1 MRTQIKE
8 AAMPAKPSGE
18 IKTKIVPVTQ
28 KNGDIYLMERQTQYD
43 PVKKYNKVL
52 SSKLVSKIPKGEKN
66 PVPTRPKAAKGH
78 KSDVKSEKLSA
89 SRVRVGMMDI
99 VDHIGSVS
107 GIDAAVYA
115 STDLGTAQKIISIA
129 RYLFASNGQTL
140 PGIQTWQ
147 FTHPLP
153 YASGISE
160 DVYHDLFNRIGLD
173 ESLQQNFF
181 RERCSLLEGNDAI
194 AYDSTTISSYSEKQI
209 DARYGFNKSHDGLK
223 TIKLLTLY
231 SINSRQP
238 IAFTK
243 QPGNL
248 PDVTAIENALD
259 QLGAL
264 GVTDAEIVT
273 DNGYYSEP
281 NLSEMLQ
288 RGFDFVTLAK
298 TSLKWIKPEID
309 KHMEDLSTI
318 HSVCPFDITTHG
330 ITVMLMHEFD
340 KVRKYISHKTGAEKG
355 STETFKRRIYLHIY
369 FNATRQSEDRVAFE
383 NDLYELKTLIEA
395 GTPVDELPESS
406 QRKVSKYMK
415 LRTWGNKTTVTF
427 KDKAC
432 QDAYKYHGYFCIIS
446 NKEKDCF
453 EALRK
458 YRSRETIESFF
469 ESGKQRADGTRARVW
484 GSDTLR
490 GRMFVQFVALC
501 YYEYFSNQLRLM
513 KPTLGLRDSSLTQR
527 ELEVED
533 KLKSWMNNTPV
544 YLQLQWFDT
553 VEEVK
558 ISSEL
563 RSKRWNTEVT
573 ERDRLYLSKLGVD
586 QT

>member
-1 MRTQIKE
+1 
-8 AAMPAKPSGE
+8 MPAKPSGE
-18 IKTKIVPVTQ
+18 IKTKIVPVPQ

-43 PVKKYNKVL
+43 PVKKYNRVI
-52 SSKLVSKIPKGEKN
+52 SSKLVSKIPKGEKD
-66 PVPTRPKAAKGH
+66 PVPTRPKAAKGQ
-78 KSDVKSEKLSA
+78 KSEAKSGKLSA
-89 SRVRVGMMDI
+89 SRVRIGMMDI
-99 VDHIGSVS
+99 VDHIGTVS

-181 RERCSLLEGNDAI
+181 KERCSLLEGNDAI
-194 AYDSTTISSYSEKQI
+194 AYDSTTVSTYSENQI

-248 PDVTAIENALD
+248 PDVTAIENALN
-259 QLGAL
+259 QLGVL

-288 RGFDFVTLAK
+288 RGFDFVTLVK
-298 TSLKWIKPEID
+298 TSLKWVRPEID
-309 KHMEDLSTI
+309 KHMEELSTI
-318 HSVCPFDITTHG
+318 HSVCPFDISTHG
-330 ITVMLMHEFD
+330 ITVMLMHEFE
-340 KVRKYISHKTGAEKG
+340 KVRKYASHKTGAEKG
-355 STETFKRRIYLHIY
+355 STETFTRRIYLHIY

-383 NDLYELKTLIEA
+383 NDLYELKTLIEG
-395 GTPVDELPESS
+395 GTPINELPESS
-406 QRKVSKYMK
+406 QNKVKKYMK
-415 LRTWGNKTTVTF
+415 LRTWGNKTTVIF

-432 QDAYKYHGYFCIIS
+432 QDAYKYHGYFCIVS
-446 NKEKDCF
+446 NQEKDCF
-453 EALRK
+453 VALRK

-469 ESGKQRADGTRARVW
+469 ESDKQCADGTRTRVW

-513 KPTLGLRDSSLTQR
+513 KPTLGLKDSGHTQR

-553 VEEVK
+553 VVLLSISLFFILNAIILEVLTK
-558 ISSEL
+558 KDYYTI
-563 RSKRWNTEVT
+563 
-573 ERDRLYLSKLGVD
+573 
-586 QT
+586 

>member
-1 MRTQIKE
+1 
-8 AAMPAKPSGE
+8 MPAKPSGE
-18 IKTKIVPVTQ
+18 VKTKIIPVPQ
-28 KNGDIYLMERQTQYD
+28 KNGDIYLMERKTQYD
-43 PVKKYNKVL
+43 PEKKYNRVL
-52 SSKLVSKIPKGEKN
+52 SSKLISKIPKGEKN

-78 KSDVKSEKLSA
+78 KSEAKSGKLSA
-89 SRVRVGMMDI
+89 SRVHVGMMDI
-99 VDHIGSVS
+99 VDHIGAVS

-160 DVYHDLFNRIGLD
+160 DIYHDLFNRIGLD

-181 RERCSLLEGNDAI
+181 KERCSLLEGNDAI
-194 AYDSTTISSYSEKQI
+194 AYDSTPISTYSENQI
-209 DARYGFNKSHDGLK
+209 DARYGFNKAHDGLK
-223 TIKLLTLY
+223 TIKLLTLS

-248 PDVTAIENALD
+248 PDVTAIENALN
-259 QLGAL
+259 QLSVL
-264 GVTDAEIVT
+264 GITDAEIVT
-273 DNGYYSEP
+273 DNGYYSET
-281 NLSEMLQ
+281 NLSELLQ
-288 RGFDFVTLAK
+288 RGFDFIPLAK
-298 TSLKWIKPEID
+298 TTLKWIRPAID
-309 KHMEDLSTI
+309 KHMEKLGTI
-318 HSVCPFDITTHG
+318 HSVCPFDISTHG

-340 KVRKYISHKTGAEKG
+340 KVRKYASNKTGAEKG

-369 FNATRQSEDRVAFE
+369 FNATRQSEDRVAFD
-383 NDLYELKTLIEA
+383 NDLYELKTLIEG
-395 GTPVDELPESS
+395 GTPVNELPESS
-406 QRKVSKYMK
+406 QNKVSKYMK

-469 ESGKQRADGTRARVW
+469 ESDKQRADGTRTRVW
-484 GSDTLR
+484 ESDTLR

-501 YYEYFSNQLRLM
+501 YYEYFSNQLRLI
-513 KPTLGLRDSSLTQR
+513 KPTLGIRDGEHTQHD
-527 ELEVED
+527 LEVED
-533 KLKSWMNNTPV
+533 KLKSWMNNTPA
-544 YLQLQWFDT
+544 YLQLQWFDA

-573 ERDRLYLSKLGVD
+573 ERDRLYLTKLGMNL
-586 QT
+586 T

>member
-1 MRTQIKE
+1 
-8 AAMPAKPSGE
+8 MPAKPSGE
-18 IKTKIVPVTQ
+18 IKTKIVPVPQ
-28 KNGDIYLMERQTQYD
+28 KNGDIYLMERQTKYD
-43 PVKKYNKVL
+43 PVKKYNRVI
-52 SSKLVSKIPKGEKN
+52 SSKLVSKIPKGEKD
-66 PVPTRPKAAKGH
+66 PVPTRPKAAKGQ
-78 KSDVKSEKLSA
+78 KSEAKSGKLSA

-99 VDHIGSVS
+99 VDHIGTVS

-181 RERCSLLEGNDAI
+181 KERCSLLEGNDAI
-194 AYDSTTISSYSEKQI
+194 AYDSTTVSTYSENQI
-209 DARYGFNKSHDGLK
+209 DARFGFNKSHDGLK

-248 PDVTAIENALD
+248 PDVTAIENALN
-259 QLGAL
+259 QLDVL
-264 GVTDAEIVT
+264 GVTNAEIVT

-288 RGFDFVTLAK
+288 RGFDFVTLVK
-298 TSLKWIKPEID
+298 TSLKWVHPEID
-309 KHMEDLSTI
+309 KHMEELGTI
-318 HSVCPFDITTHG
+318 HSVCPFDISTHG
-330 ITVMLMHEFD
+330 ITVMLMHEFE
-340 KVRKYISHKTGAEKG
+340 KVRKYASHKTGAEKG
-355 STETFKRRIYLHIY
+355 STETFTRRIYLHIY

-383 NDLYELKTLIEA
+383 NDLYELKTLIEG
-395 GTPVDELPESS
+395 GTPINELPESS
-406 QRKVSKYMK
+406 QNKVKKYMK
-415 LRTWGNKTTVTF
+415 LRTWGDKTTVTF

-432 QDAYKYHGYFCIIS
+432 QDAYKYHGYFCIVS

-469 ESGKQRADGTRARVW
+469 ESDKQRGVGTRTRVW

-490 GRMFVQFVALC
+490 GRMFVQFVTLC

-513 KPTLGLRDSSLTQR
+513 KPTLGLKDSGLTQR

-573 ERDRLYLSKLGVD
+573 ERDRLYLAKLGMNPA
-586 QT
+586 